1 MDLTIVI
8 PIKDEKDNLPRL
20 HERLTD
26 ALRASASSYEIVLV
40 DDGSGDGSHLVMAQ
54 MAAQDARVKVVR
66 LRRNFGQSAAMQ
78 AGIDFAVGDVIVTMD
93 GDLQN
98 DPADIPMLVKT
109 LHDGSYDAVFGLR
122 ANRQDTF
129 INRKLPSNIGNWL
142 IRKVTGV
149 EIKDMGCTLREPA
162 PPDLAKS
169 LSLYGEMHRFIP
181 VLVQHAGATFVQVPV
196 QHHPRTAGKT
206 KYNITRTFRVMLD
219 LITVKFMQ
227 SYMTRPMHV
236 MGFAGLFAMFL
247 GMLSLAATFVVKLV
261 DGTSMIRNPL
271 LHLSVMLELIGVQV
285 ISMGLLGELVTR
297 TYFESQGKRA
307 YAVRST
313 LNVTAAA
320 EDARARGGVNQL
332 FASAGFRAEY
342 NVRHGR
348 RPY

>member
-1 MDLTIVI
+1 MDLSIVI
-8 PIKDEKDNLPRL
+8 PIKDERENLGRL

-26 ALRASASSYEIVLV
+26 ALRALPSYEIVLV
-40 DDGSGDGSHLVMAQ
+40 DDGSTDGSHLEMESL
-54 MAAQDARVKVVR
+54 AAQDARLKIVR

-78 AGIDFAVGDVIVTMD
+78 AGIDFATGDVIVTMD

-98 DPADIPMLVKT
+98 DPADIPMLLET
-109 LHDGSYDAVFGLR
+109 LRAGDYDAVFGLR

-129 INRKLPSNIGNWL
+129 INRTLPSRLGNWL

-149 EIKDMGCTLREPA
+149 EIKDMGCTLRA
-162 PPDLAKS
+162 IKKDLAKS

-206 KYNITRTFRVMLD
+206 KYNITRTFRVLVD

-236 MGFAGLFAMFL
+236 MGLA
-247 GMLSLAATFVVKLV
+247 GMLAMLLGVLCLIATVVIKLV

-285 ISMGLLGELVTR
+285 ISMGLLGELVMR
-297 TYFESQGKRA
+297 TYFESQGKRV

-313 LNVTAAA
+313 LNVAVPIAEERRAA
-320 EDARARGGVNQL
+320 
-332 FASAGFRAEY
+332 
-342 NVRHGR
+342 
-348 RPY
+348 

>member
-1 MDLTIVI
+1 MKGRTIMDLSIVI
-8 PIKDEKDNLPRL
+8 PIKDERENLARL
-20 HERLTD
+20 HDRLTD
-26 ALRASASSYEIVLV
+26 ALRALPSYEIVLV
-40 DDGSGDGSHLVMAQ
+40 DDGSTDGSHVEMESLAV
-54 MAAQDARVKVVR
+54 QDARLKVVR

-78 AGIDFAVGDVIVTMD
+78 AGIDFASGDVIVTMD

-98 DPADIPMLVKT
+98 DPADIPMLIET
-109 LHDGSYDAVFGLR
+109 LRTGDYDAVFGLR

-129 INRKLPSNIGNWL
+129 INRTLPSRLGNWL

-149 EIKDMGCTLREPA
+149 EIKDMGCTLRA
-162 PPDLAKS
+162 IKKDLAKS

-206 KYNITRTFRVMLD
+206 KYNITRTFRVLLD

-236 MGFAGLFAMFL
+236 MGLAGMVAMFL
-247 GMLSLAATFVVKLV
+247 GVLCLIATVVIKLV

-285 ISMGLLGELVTR
+285 ISMGLLGELVMR
-297 TYFESQGKRA
+297 TYFESQGKRV

-313 LNVTAAA
+313 VNVAPSLVPEERRAA
-320 EDARARGGVNQL
+320 
-332 FASAGFRAEY
+332 
-342 NVRHGR
+342 
-348 RPY
+348 